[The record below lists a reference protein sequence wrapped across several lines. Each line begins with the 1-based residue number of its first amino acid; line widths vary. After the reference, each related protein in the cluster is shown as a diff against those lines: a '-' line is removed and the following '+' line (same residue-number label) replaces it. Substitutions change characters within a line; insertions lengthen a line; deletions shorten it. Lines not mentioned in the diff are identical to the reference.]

1 MYRKTKQRVVSAIL
15 AGILAIGAAAQ
26 PWLDNGKN
34 VQVQA
39 ESAMETMS
47 ETETQLE
54 MDSAGQTESFYA
66 ETAAETLESVEFSEE
81 ETLSEVP
88 ESLESEK
95 SSGKEETEEQT
106 KLSEETEE
114 TGTMES
120 SEGQESEDLTELTE
134 VLESEEPAETEKVEV
149 TETTVFEE
157 EGELPEEASEQD
169 QELENFLGLWE
180 AEDLQLLLKEDGTAA
195 YLKRKQLYQGSW
207 RKTEKGLEAEVLS
220 KEQNLLLLEICYE
233 NGSLLLKDGP
243 GTFLLVKAAKTTEL
257 EEPLDEQTEER
268 QETET
273 FKETENIEETEILEA
288 AVETETLQMVVETE
302 TGLAEFAEE
311 RKETETWEK
320 VFRVDSQGGTL
331 FIYGKNGQ
339 LLGKAS
345 KDEGDFTVKAS
356 AQMPENL
363 ADVTIKAEADQDSMS
378 WTAHYQNSGSRSTEP
393 QQLPNCLKISVFF
406 RFLFYTPTVL
416 SLVAIS

>member
-15 AGILAIGAAAQ
+15 AGILAMGAAAQ
-26 PWLDNGKN
+26 PWLDNGRS

-39 ESAMETMS
+39 ESVMETEA

-66 ETAAETLESVEFSEE
+66 ETTGETAAETLESVEFSEE

-106 KLSEETEE
+106 ELSEVTKEIR
-114 TGTMES
+114 TMES
-120 SEGQESEDLTELTE
+120 SEEKESENLTELTE

-157 EGELPEEASEQD
+157 ESELLQEASEPEQKF
-169 QELENFLGLWE
+169 ENFLGLWE
-180 AEDLQLLLKEDGTAA
+180 AEDLQVLLKEDGTAT
-195 YLKRKQLYQGSW
+195 YLKQKQLYHGSW

-220 KEQNLLLLEICYE
+220 KEHNLVLLEICYE

-257 EEPLDEQTEER
+257 EEFLEEQTEER
-268 QETET
+268 QETES

-288 AVETETLQMVVETE
+288 AVETEALQMVVETE

-363 ADVTIKAEADQDSMS
+363 AV
-378 WTAHYQNSGSRSTEP
+378 
-393 QQLPNCLKISVFF
+393 
-406 RFLFYTPTVL
+406 
-416 SLVAIS
+416 